1 MTEDGFIHL
10 VLRFKVARSSVHTS
24 AASVLPPLAQA
35 ASSGL
40 FLRLRE
46 PDAGKDDAEG
56 QRLHGR
62 RG

>member
-10 VLRFKVARSSVHTS
+10 VSRFKVARSSVHTS
-24 AASVLPPLAQA
+24 AASVLTPRAQ